1 MNLCLFFS
9 DSRNAMLNSIREG
22 GFNLRSAAIAA
33 SAAKPRLEPKNDLES
48 KLNAALE
55 NMGKNFNYSDSESE
69 SDSDFDFD
77 SEPDTETKPK
87 PWN

>member
-1 MNLCLFFS
+1 MNLCLFFP

-22 GFNLRSAAIAA
+22 GFNLRSVANAAIAA
-33 SAAKPRLEPKNDLES
+33 KSRLEPKDDLES

-55 NMGKNFNYSDSESE
+55 IMGKNFNYSDSESE

-77 SEPDTETKPK
+77 SEPETKPE

>member
-1 MNLCLFFS
+1 
-9 DSRNAMLNSIREG
+9 MLNSIREG
-22 GFNLRSAAIAA
+22 GFNLRSA

-55 NMGKNFNYSDSESE
+55 IMGKNFNYSDSESE

-77 SEPDTETKPK
+77 SEPEPETKPE